1 MAVQPK
7 VMFCRY
13 NRQQLM
19 VTVLIVRR
27 IYVAIGATQLK
38 PKDRQRTTGDFTM
51 THWITRFFMI
61 ACFFPTLFGCND
73 NIESDFDTDSSPFT
87 NETQDSA
94 VDEETST
101 ITTTASKALFPTY
114 EWMRHIPDVKLLSEF
129 SIPGSHDSMA
139 RRDYTI
145 KGVAPAPGTARAQ
158 TESIA
163 EQLLHGIRFFD
174 LRFKVIDYP
183 KSPRLRAYHGPID
196 QGIDA
201 SSVFNDMHAFL
212 KAHPSETVIVSIKEE
227 VVDRIDTPHPS
238 TFETLVGNAV
248 TKDAATWATD
258 EWVPRL
264 GAVRGKIVLVRRFAK
279 TGSWPLKELKG
290 GQWLT
295 FRAGINAT
303 DNWPTNKTGTTG
315 SLNIEDRYGFTCK
328 DYQINGDFYCDG
340 ALRDKWSTV
349 RAHLDEA
356 PARSDHRW
364 YITFTS
370 ATRFEVSSVDVI
382 PNSITDFAKYAN
394 PKLTTFL
401 SGRRSNFGVI
411 VMDRVTQSLAQSII
425 STND

>member
-1 MAVQPK
+1 MAPWK
-7 VMFCRY
+7 THF
-13 NRQQLM
+13 L
-19 VTVLIVRR
+19 
-27 IYVAIGATQLK
+27 AIT
-38 PKDRQRTTGDFTM
+38 
-51 THWITRFFMI
+51 
-61 ACFFPTLFGCND
+61 CFVPSLFGCNED
-73 NIESDFDTDSSPFT
+73 IGTDPEGDSSAIPE
-87 NETQDSA
+87 ETQQGTI
-94 VDEETST
+94 DEEAST

-129 SIPGSHDSMA
+129 SIPGSHDSIA

-145 KGVAPAPGTARAQ
+145 KGIAPAPGTARAQ
-158 TESIA
+158 TESITD
-163 EQLLHGIRFFD
+163 QLLHGIRFFD

-196 QGIDA
+196 QGVDA
-201 SSVFNDMHAFL
+201 ASVFNDMHAFL
-212 KAHPSETVIVSIKEE
+212 KAHPSEAVIVSIKEE
-227 VVDRIDTPHPS
+227 VVDRIDTPRPS
-238 TFETLVGNAV
+238 TFEALVGNAV
-248 TKDAATWATD
+248 TKDPATWATD

-279 TGSWPLKELKG
+279 TGSWPLKELKA

-303 DNWPTNKTGTTG
+303 DSWPGNNTGTTG
-315 SLNIEDRYGFTCK
+315 SLNIEDRYKFTC
-328 DYQINGDFYCDG
+328 DGYQIKGDFYCDG

-349 RAHLDEA
+349 SAHLDQA

-382 PNSITDFAKYAN
+382 PNSIPAFAKYVN
-394 PKLTTFL
+394 PKLTNYL
-401 SGRRSNFGVI
+401 NGRRSNFGVI
-411 VMDRVTQSLAQSII
+411 VMDLVTQSLAQSVI